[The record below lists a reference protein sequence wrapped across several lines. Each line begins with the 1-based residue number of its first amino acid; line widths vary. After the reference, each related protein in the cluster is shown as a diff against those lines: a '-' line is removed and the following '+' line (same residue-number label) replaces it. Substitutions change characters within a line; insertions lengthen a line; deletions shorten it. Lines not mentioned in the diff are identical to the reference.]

1 MKREKLTMDVFLIAL
16 LFSSMLLAQ
25 QNGSSK
31 VYLLNYD
38 DVKSYLNL
46 DIEQQETI
54 DPLIKIITTIKEQD
68 EKAIQ
73 EMRSKMQSMG
83 MPEPS
88 MREKM
93 MKERSER
100 QSKIDKLIKKI
111 EPSLNKKQLEK
122 FNEIGK
128 PNLMNKSKKMN

>member
-1 MKREKLTMDVFLIAL
+1 MKREKLTMAVFLIAL
-16 LFSSMLLAQ
+16 LFSSVLLAQ

-31 VYLLNYD
+31 VNLLNYD

-46 DIEQQETI
+46 DIDQQETI
-54 DPLIKIITTIKEQD
+54 EPLIKEIITIKEGD

-83 MPEPS
+83 MPDPL

-93 MKERSER
+93 MKERSEK
-100 QSKIDKLIKKI
+100 QNEINGLIKQI
-111 EPSLNKKQLEK
+111 EQSLNKEQLEK
-122 FNEIGK
+122 FDGIEK
-128 PNLMNKSKKMN
+128 PNLMDKSKKMN